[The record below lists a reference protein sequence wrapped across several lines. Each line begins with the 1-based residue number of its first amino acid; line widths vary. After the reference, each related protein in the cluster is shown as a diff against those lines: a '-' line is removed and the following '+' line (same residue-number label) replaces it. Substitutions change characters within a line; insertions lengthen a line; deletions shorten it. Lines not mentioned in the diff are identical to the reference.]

1 MKNSMMVAMLAH
13 DIALL
18 AAQINGMNSPVSM
31 TEFDCEVIRDM
42 KKRMVE
48 KCSEMA
54 ELIAGMEDPKPINL
68 YHQSFS
74 DQLEVMRQKYH
85 EESV

>member
-1 MKNSMMVAMLAH
+1 MKNSMVVAMIAH

-18 AAQINGMNSPVSM
+18 AAQINGINSPVSM

-42 KKRMVE
+42 KKRMEE
-48 KCSEMA
+48 KCVEMA
-54 ELIAGMEDPKPINL
+54 TLIAEMEDPKPINL
-68 YHQSFS
+68 YGQSFN
-74 DQLEVMRQKYH
+74 DQLEAMLKKYH

>member
-1 MKNSMMVAMLAH
+1 MKNTMVIAMLGH

-31 TEFDCEVIRDM
+31 TSFDCECIRDM
-42 KKRMVE
+42 KKRMAE
-48 KCSEMA
+48 KCAEMA
-54 ELIAGMEDPKPINL
+54 KLIAEMEDPKPINL
-68 YHQSFS
+68 YGQSFN
-74 DQLEVMRQKYH
+74 DQLEATRKKYH

>member
-1 MKNSMMVAMLAH
+1 MKHSMTIAMLGH

-42 KKRMVE
+42 KKRMAD
-48 KCSEMA
+48 KCAEMA
-54 ELIAGMEDPKPINL
+54 QLIHEMEDPKPINL
-68 YHQSFS
+68 YSQSFN
-74 DQLEVMRQKYH
+74 DQLEAMRQKYH
-85 EESV
+85 KESV

>member
-1 MKNSMMVAMLAH
+1 MKSTMVIAMLGH

-18 AAQINGMNSPVSM
+18 AAQINGINSPVSM

-42 KKRMVE
+42 KNRMAD
-48 KCSEMA
+48 KCLEMA
-54 ELIAGMEDPKPINL
+54 NLIAEMEDPKPINL
-68 YHQSFS
+68 YGQSFN
-74 DQLEVMRQKYH
+74 DQLEAMRQKYH

>member
-1 MKNSMMVAMLAH
+1 MKSTMTIAMIAN

-18 AAQINGMNSPVSM
+18 AAQINGINSSVSM

-42 KKRMVE
+42 KKRMAD
-48 KCSEMA
+48 KCVEMA
-54 ELIAGMEDPKPINL
+54 TLISEMEDPKPINL
-68 YHQSFS
+68 YGQSFN
-74 DQLEVMRQKYH
+74 DQLEAMRKKYH